1 MFDARAYR
9 LQGMACRFATAG
21 TRGGVGS
28 GKHAEY
34 HDSTLAKAHLAIVD
48 ASRMVTKLLTIT
60 DCRGVIDQWG
70 YVDPQYRIDLRS
82 NRRNR
87 VTR

>member
-1 MFDARAYR
+1 MFAARAYR
-9 LQGMACRFATAG
+9 LQGMASRFATAG

-28 GKHAEY
+28 EHAEY

-48 ASRMVTKLLTIT
+48 ANRVVTKLLTIT
-60 DCRGVIDQWG
+60 ACHGVIDQWG

>member
-34 HDSTLAKAHLAIVD
+34 DD
-48 ASRMVTKLLTIT
+48 
-60 DCRGVIDQWG
+60 
-70 YVDPQYRIDLRS
+70 
-82 NRRNR
+82 
-87 VTR
+87 